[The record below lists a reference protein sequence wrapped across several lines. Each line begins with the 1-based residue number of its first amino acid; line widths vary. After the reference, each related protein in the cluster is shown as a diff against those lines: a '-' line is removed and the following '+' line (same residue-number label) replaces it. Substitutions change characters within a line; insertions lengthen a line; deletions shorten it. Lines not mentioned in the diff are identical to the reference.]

1 MPRLPEIKER
11 DQLPESGRDAFD
23 YLTETRGS
31 VSGGFAVLLNHPEIA
46 RRVAHLGTYVRY
58 ESSLSDRTRELAA
71 LAAVSELEGRYEQ
84 AMHTRLAR
92 SAGVPDA
99 ALEAIN
105 QRQDADGLSD
115 EEATAVR
122 FAREVL
128 RDHRVSDGT
137 FEEAR
142 RRLGDTGV
150 VELAATVG
158 YYAMMASLYIAL
170 DVPAPS
176 ST

>member
-11 DQLPESGRDAFD
+11 DQLPEDARTAWD
-23 YLTETRGS
+23 YLIETRGS

-46 RRVAHLGTYVRY
+46 KRVAHLGTYVRY
-58 ESSLSDRTRELAA
+58 DSSLSDRTRELAA

-92 SAGVPDA
+92 AAGVPDE
-99 ALEAIN
+99 ALDTINHRDEPAGLSEEEAI
-105 QRQDADGLSD
+105 
-115 EEATAVR
+115 AVN
-122 FAREVL
+122 FARQVL
-128 RDHRVSDGT
+128 RDHRVIDAT

-142 RRLGDTGV
+142 RRLGDQGV

-158 YYAMMASLYIAL
+158 YYAMMASMFIAL
-170 DVPAPS
+170 DVAPP
-176 ST
+176 T